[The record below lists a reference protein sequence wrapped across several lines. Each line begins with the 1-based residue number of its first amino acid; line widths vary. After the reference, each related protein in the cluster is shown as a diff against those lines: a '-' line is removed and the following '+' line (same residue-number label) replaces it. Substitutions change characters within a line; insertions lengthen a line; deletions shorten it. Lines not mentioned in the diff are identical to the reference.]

1 MGSVGAMTELNLPL
15 RTQRLVLRRFEAGDL
30 DAFYAY
36 HSLPETARFLP
47 GEAKSYTK
55 SMESVGK
62 YANFVF
68 EKEGDWIC
76 LAIEAADAP
85 GLLGEVVLKWLPGCG
100 QAEIGWSLAPEARG
114 KGIASEAAGALLKL
128 GFEELGFHRIDAK
141 LDALNTAS
149 AALCERLG
157 MRLESTQVDKWH
169 YKGQWATEVVYAI
182 LADEWKS
189 RQPAEGPPR

>member
-1 MGSVGAMTELNLPL
+1 MKELNLPI
-15 RTQRLVLRRFEAGDL
+15 RTERLVLRRFEARDL
-30 DAFYAY
+30 DSYHAY
-36 HSLPETARFLP
+36 HSLPGTARFLP

-68 EKEGDWIC
+68 EREGDWIC

-100 QAEIGWSLAPEARG
+100 QAEIGWSLAPAARG
-114 KGIASEAAGALLKL
+114 KGIGTEAAAALLKL

-157 MRLESTQVDKWH
+157 MRHESTQVDKWH

-182 LADEWKS
+182 LADEWS
-189 RQPAEGPPR
+189 ATLPPGYFRPGGQ